1 MTDSKPCVRRR
12 GLIAGLIGGIGALC
26 GGAARAQERAQHAGR
41 PAMRA
46 GRAVYHLA
54 DFDKA
59 GFALGAI
66 ENHIAGVPAGE
77 ADIVLVVHGPA
88 LRAFRREGAVGDLL
102 ARAEKAGR
110 AGVGLV
116 ACGNTMKGMRLS
128 LADLASGFSVDERG
142 GVVRIAELQAQGYAY
157 IRP

>member
-1 MTDSKPCVRRR
+1 MRRR
-12 GLIAGLIGGIGALC
+12 GLIAGLAGGIGALF
-26 GGAARAQERAQHAGR
+26 GAAARAQEVAR

-88 LRAFRREGAVGDLL
+88 LRAFRREGSVGDLL

-116 ACGNTMKGMRLS
+116 ACGNTMKGMRLA
-128 LADLASGFSVDERG
+128 LADLALGFSVDERG